1 MRFIARAAGVG
12 MDPPADREERV
23 RSILEVKEH
32 IAKKIE
38 GHEAEIEML
47 RRNLEL
53 LDSAL
58 TKSSF
63 SKASDLL
70 RASGAG
76 RAAGGGG
83 GDAAAGTAA
92 GTAAGGG
99 GDAAA
104 GTAAGGG
111 GDAAA
116 GTAAGGGGGGGGGG
130 DAAAGT
136 AAAPEAGRAAG
147 TRGGKGG
154 GSGGPEPIEIRSA
167 AEGGRVLA
175 RAYVTDDSVSVVVAD
190 GVEIDPNAAEIQEA
204 IIDKLVGRMRREDA
218 AEKSPAQA
226 EADVEADGGRL
237 LSLTVRNYR
246 KQGRVGEIVGMARWA
261 VNQLVAA
268 GR

>member
-83 GDAAAGTAA
+83 
-92 GTAAGGG
+92 
-99 GDAAA
+99 
-104 GTAAGGG
+104 
-111 GDAAA
+111 
-116 GTAAGGGGGGGGGG
+116 

-147 TRGGKGG
+147 TGGGKGG
-154 GSGGPEPIEIRSA
+154 GGPEPIEI
-167 AEGGRVLA
+167 
-175 RAYVTDDSVSVVVAD
+175 
-190 GVEIDPNAAEIQEA
+190 
-204 IIDKLVGRMRREDA
+204 
-218 AEKSPAQA
+218 
-226 EADVEADGGRL
+226 
-237 LSLTVRNYR
+237 
-246 KQGRVGEIVGMARWA
+246 
-261 VNQLVAA
+261 
-268 GR
+268 

>member
-1 MRFIARAAGVG
+1 

-47 RRNLEL
+47 RRNLDL

-76 RAAGGGG
+76 RAAGGA
-83 GDAAAGTAA
+83 DAAAGA
-92 GTAAGGG
+92 AAGGA
-99 GDAAA
+99 DAAA
-104 GTAAGGG
+104 GA
-111 GDAAA
+111 
-116 GTAAGGGGGGGGGG
+116 
-130 DAAAGT
+130 

-147 TRGGKGG
+147 TRGGEGG
-154 GSGGPEPIEIRSA
+154 GGGGPEPIEIRSA

-175 RAYVTDDSVSVVVAD
+175 RAYVTDGSVSVVVAD
-190 GVEIDPNAAEIQEA
+190 GVEIDPNAAQIQEA

-218 AEKSPAQA
+218 AEGSPTQA